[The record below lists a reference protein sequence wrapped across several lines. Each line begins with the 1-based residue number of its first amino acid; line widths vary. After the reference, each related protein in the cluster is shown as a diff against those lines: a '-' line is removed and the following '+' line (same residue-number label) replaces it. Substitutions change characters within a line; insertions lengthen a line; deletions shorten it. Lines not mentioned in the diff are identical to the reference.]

1 MSTSRDRSA
10 PGSSISS
17 TLATSITLA
26 ALLSLVGGCAQV
38 RQPES
43 SAPTVAAP
51 APPAAP
57 AAAAPAP
64 APVTPAAQPAPPPPP
79 PVPFDEAVLTAANK
93 LFSSVPAPTGEPP
106 RHLLVIDP
114 LVDGVTGNSSAATE
128 TMGDR
133 LSELV
138 REKYP
143 QFDLQDF
150 SADTVDQKPLVL
162 VGTFTGL
169 NSEGKPIGEPAAY
182 RVCLVLADLKSGKTV
197 AKGTARALPG
207 GFDTR
212 PLPYFADSP
221 TWRKDQRVE
230 GYIKTCQG
238 TQPGSPIDP
247 AYLDGVQTA
256 ALVSKGVDAYNAG
269 EYQQA
274 LDYYNTARQTPA
286 GDQLR
291 VYNGIYMA
299 HWKLNQRDQAEAAF
313 GDIVDYGLRSE
324 LLGVKFLFNPGS
336 TSFWPD
342 RALTEPYPLWLRQ
355 IAQRSAERQQSCLE
369 IIGHTSPTGAAAL
382 NERLSLRRAEYIKT
396 QLESDA
402 PGLSGKVIA
411 SGVGSRE
418 NIIGTG
424 ADDRTDALDRRVEFK
439 PLACQ

>member
-1 MSTSRDRSA
+1 MPMSPQHGACGSTSH
-10 PGSSISS
+10 
-17 TLATSITLA
+17 ATITTSVMLA
-26 ALLSLVGGCAQV
+26 AILSLVGGCAQL
-38 RQPES
+38 
-43 SAPTVAAP
+43 AAP
-51 APPAAP
+51 L
-57 AAAAPAP
+57 
-64 APVTPAAQPAPPPPP
+64 PP

-93 LFSSVPAPTGEPP
+93 LFSSVPTPTGDPP
-106 RHLLVIDP
+106 RYLLVIDP
-114 LVDGVTGNSSAATE
+114 LVDGVTGTSSYATE
-128 TMGDR
+128 TMGER
-133 LSELV
+133 LSTLV

-143 QFDLQDF
+143 QFDLRDF
-150 SADTVDQKPLVL
+150 SADTVEQKPLVL

-269 EYQQA
+269 QYQQA

-299 HWKLNQRDQAEAAF
+299 HWKLNQRDRAEEAF
-313 GDIVDYGLRSE
+313 GEIVDYGLRNDRI
-324 LLGVKFLFNPGS
+324 GVKFLFRPGS
-336 TSFWPD
+336 TAFWPD

-355 IAQRSAERQQSCLE
+355 IAQRSAAHPQSCLE
-369 IIGHTSPTGAAAL
+369 ITGHTSPTGTAL
-382 NERLSLRRAEYIKT
+382 VNERLSLQRAEYIRSR
-396 QLESDA
+396 LEADV
-402 PGLSGKVIA
+402 PELKGKLTT
-411 SGVGSRE
+411 SGVGPRE

-439 PLACQ
+439 PMAC

>member
-1 MSTSRDRSA
+1 MPMSPQHGACGSTSH
-10 PGSSISS
+10 
-17 TLATSITLA
+17 ATVTTSVMLA
-26 ALLSLVGGCAQV
+26 AILSLVGGCAQL
-38 RQPES
+38 
-43 SAPTVAAP
+43 AAP
-51 APPAAP
+51 L
-57 AAAAPAP
+57 
-64 APVTPAAQPAPPPPP
+64 PP

-93 LFSSVPAPTGEPP
+93 LFSSVPTPTGDPP
-106 RHLLVIDP
+106 RYLLVIDP
-114 LVDGVTGNSSAATE
+114 LVDGVTGTSSYATE
-128 TMGDR
+128 TMGER
-133 LSELV
+133 LSTLV

-143 QFDLQDF
+143 QFDLRDF
-150 SADTVDQKPLVL
+150 SANTVDQKPLVL

-207 GFDTR
+207 GFDTK

-269 EYQQA
+269 QYQQA
-274 LDYYNTARQTPA
+274 LDFYNSARQTPA

-299 HWKLNQRDQAEAAF
+299 HWKLKQRDRAEEAF
-313 GDIVDYGLRSE
+313 GEIVDYGLRNDRI
-324 LLGVKFLFNPGS
+324 GVKFLFRPGS
-336 TSFWPD
+336 TAFWPD

-355 IAQRSAERQQSCLE
+355 IAQRSAAHPQSCLE
-369 IIGHTSPTGAAAL
+369 ITGHTSPTGTAL
-382 NERLSLRRAEYIKT
+382 VNERLSLQRAEYIRSR
-396 QLESDA
+396 LEADV
-402 PGLSGKVIA
+402 PELKGKLTTSGA
-411 SGVGSRE
+411 GPRE

-439 PLACQ
+439 PMAC